1 MAPYN
6 MTNNV
11 TLLATFILLSVRTWK
26 GSHAGIK
33 PQEIQ
38 KKLTIH
44 TTQAQVPNKINL
56 TGMC

>member
-6 MTNNV
+6 ITKDV
-11 TLLATFILLSVRTWK
+11 TLLTTFILPGVRTLK

-33 PQEIQ
+33 PQETRM
-38 KKLTIH
+38 KLTTH
-44 TTQAQVPNKINL
+44 TTQVQVPNKINL